1 MKLRIFLAELV
12 GTGFLAASIVG
23 SGVMA
28 TNLTKDVGLQ
38 LLIVAV
44 ATVFMLATM
53 IQMLGPISG
62 AHFNPAVTLVD
73 LINKKIDIRTAVN
86 YVLTQIIGA
95 VLGVITANVMFD
107 LPAIGSSTAVKTSS
121 NLLFSEVVATAGLIL
136 VIQLVGAQK
145 KGRYVPLAVAGW
157 IGSAYFFTSSTT
169 FANPAVTFARSLSD
183 TFAGIEM
190 SSVPGFVIAQLIG
203 AVIGLGIAKGLS
215 SER

>member
-1 MKLRIFLAELV
+1 MKLRVFLTELV

-53 IQMLGPISG
+53 IQMLGSISG
-62 AHFNPAVTLVD
+62 AHFNPAVTLVA
-73 LINKKIDIRTAVN
+73 LLNKSISAMTAFN
-86 YVLTQIIGA
+86 YVLTQVIGA
-95 VLGVITANVMFD
+95 VLGVIIAHVMFD
-107 LPAIGSSTAVKTSS
+107 LPAISASTATKTSS
-121 NLLFSEVVATAGLIL
+121 NLLLSEVVATAGLIL
-136 VIQLVGAQK
+136 VIQIVGKQND
-145 KGRYVPLAVAGW
+145 GRYIPLAVGGW

-203 AVIGLGIAKGLS
+203 AVVGLGIAKGLG

>member
-1 MKLRIFLAELV
+1 
-12 GTGFLAASIVG
+12 
-23 SGVMA
+23 MA

-44 ATVFMLATM
+44 TTVFMLATM

-73 LINKKIDIRTAVN
+73 LINKKIDIKTAIN
-86 YVLTQIIGA
+86 YVLTQVIGA

-107 LPAIGSSTAVKTSS
+107 LPAIGSSTASKTSS

-145 KGRYVPLAVAGW
+145 KGRYIPLAVAGW

-203 AVIGLGIAKGLS
+203 ALIGLGIAKGLG

>member
-1 MKLRIFLAELV
+1 MKLRTFLAELV

-28 TNLTKDVGLQ
+28 TNLTKDIGLQ

-73 LINKKIDIRTAVN
+73 LINKKIDIKTAVN
-86 YVLTQIIGA
+86 YVLTQVIGA

-107 LPAIGSSTAVKTSS
+107 LPAIGSSTASKTSS

-145 KGRYVPLAVAGW
+145 KGRYIPLAVASW

-190 SSVPGFVIAQLIG
+190 SSVPGFVIAQLMG
-203 AVIGLGIAKGLS
+203 ALIGLGIAKGLG

>member
-1 MKLRIFLAELV
+1 MKLRTFLAELV

-44 ATVFMLATM
+44 TTVFMLATM

-73 LINKKIDIRTAVN
+73 LINKKIDIKTAVN
-86 YVLTQIIGA
+86 YVVTQVIGA

-107 LPAIGSSTAVKTSS
+107 LPAIGSSTTSKTSS

-136 VIQLVGAQK
+136 VIQIVGKQNE
-145 KGRYVPLAVAGW
+145 GRYIPLAVAGW

-203 AVIGLGIAKGLS
+203 ALIGLGIAKGLG

>member
-62 AHFNPAVTLVD
+62 AHFNPAVTLVA
-73 LINKKIDIRTAVN
+73 LINKTISGLTALN
-86 YVLTQIIGA
+86 YVVTQFLGAFIG
-95 VLGVITANVMFD
+95 VVIANVMFK
-107 LPAIGSSTAVKTSS
+107 LPAIGASTATKSST
-121 NLLFSEVVATAGLIL
+121 NLLVSEVIATAGLIL
-136 VIQLVGAQK
+136 VIQLVSKQAE
-145 KGRYVPLAVAGW
+145 GRYIPLAVAGW

-169 FANPAVTFARSLSD
+169 FANPAVTFARAFSD
-183 TFAGIEM
+183 TFAGIELG
-190 SSVPGFVIAQLIG
+190 SVPGFVIAQLVG
-203 AVIGLGIAKGLS
+203 AVLGVGLAKGLG

>member
-1 MKLRIFLAELV
+1 MKLRTFLAELV

-62 AHFNPAVTLVD
+62 AHFNPAVTLVE
-73 LINKKIDIRTAVN
+73 LINKKIDIKTAVN
-86 YVLTQIIGA
+86 YVITQVIGA
-95 VLGVITANVMFD
+95 VLGVITANVMYD
-107 LPAIGSSTAVKTSS
+107 LPAIGSSTASKTSS

-136 VIQLVGAQK
+136 VIQVVGKQNE
-145 KGRYVPLAVAGW
+145 GRYIPIAVAGW

-169 FANPAVTFARSLSD
+169 FANPAVTFARAFSD
-183 TFAGIEM
+183 TFAGIEIN
-190 SSVPGFVIAQLIG
+190 SVPGFVVAQLVG
-203 AVIGLGIAKGLS
+203 AVIGLAIAKGLS
-215 SER
+215 GER

>member
-1 MKLRIFLAELV
+1 MKLRTFLAELV

-44 ATVFMLATM
+44 TTVFMLATM

-62 AHFNPAVTLVD
+62 AHFNPAVTLVE
-73 LINKKIDIRTAVN
+73 LINKKIDIKTAVN
-86 YVLTQIIGA
+86 YVITQVIGA

-107 LPAIGSSTAVKTSS
+107 LPAIGSSTASKTSS

-145 KGRYVPLAVAGW
+145 KGRYIPLAVAGW

-203 AVIGLGIAKGLS
+203 ALIGLGIAKGLG

>member
-1 MKLRIFLAELV
+1 MKMRTFLAELV

-73 LINKKIDIRTAVN
+73 LINKKIDLKTAVN
-86 YVLTQIIGA
+86 YVLTQVIGA
-95 VLGVITANVMFD
+95 VLGVITSNVMFD
-107 LPAIGSSTAVKTSS
+107 LPTIVSSTSAKTSW

-136 VIQLVGAQK
+136 VIQIVGAQK
-145 KGRYVPLAVAGW
+145 NGRYIPLAVAGW

-203 AVIGLGIAKGLS
+203 AIIGLGIAKGLG

>member
-1 MKLRIFLAELV
+1 MRTFLAELV

-73 LINKKIDIRTAVN
+73 LINKKIDLKTAVN
-86 YVLTQIIGA
+86 YVLTQVIGA

-107 LPAIGSSTAVKTSS
+107 LPAIGSSTASKTSS

-145 KGRYVPLAVAGW
+145 KGRYIPLAVAGW

-203 AVIGLGIAKGLS
+203 AFIGLGIAKGLG

>member
-1 MKLRIFLAELV
+1 MKLRTFLAELV

-73 LINKKIDIRTAVN
+73 LMNKKIDLKTAVN
-86 YVLTQIIGA
+86 YVLTQVIGA

-136 VIQLVGAQK
+136 VIQLVGTQK
-145 KGRYVPLAVAGW
+145 KGRYIPLAVAGW

-190 SSVPGFVIAQLIG
+190 SSVPGFVVAQLIG
-203 AVIGLGIAKGLS
+203 ALIGLGLAKGLGS
-215 SER
+215 AR

>member
-1 MKLRIFLAELV
+1 MKLRTFLAELV

-44 ATVFMLATM
+44 TTVFMLATM

-73 LINKKIDIRTAVN
+73 LINKKIDIKTAVN
-86 YVLTQIIGA
+86 YVITQVIGA

-107 LPAIGSSTAVKTSS
+107 LPAIGSSTASKTSS

-145 KGRYVPLAVAGW
+145 KGRYIPLAVAGW

-203 AVIGLGIAKGLS
+203 ALIGLGIAKGLG

>member
-1 MKLRIFLAELV
+1 MKLRTFLAELV
-12 GTGFLAASIVG
+12 GTWFLAASIVG

-73 LINKKIDIRTAVN
+73 LINKKIDIKAAVN
-86 YVLTQIIGA
+86 YVLTQVIGA

-136 VIQLVGAQK
+136 VIQLVGTQK
-145 KGRYVPLAVAGW
+145 KGRYIPLAVAGW

-190 SSVPGFVIAQLIG
+190 SSVPGFVVAQLIG
-203 AVIGLGIAKGLS
+203 ALIGLGLAKGLGS
-215 SER
+215 AR

>member
-1 MKLRIFLAELV
+1 MKLRTFLAELV

-44 ATVFMLATM
+44 TTVFMLATM

-73 LINKKIDIRTAVN
+73 LINKKIDIKTAVN
-86 YVLTQIIGA
+86 YVLTQVIGA

-107 LPAIGSSTAVKTSS
+107 LPAIGSSTASKTSS

-145 KGRYVPLAVAGW
+145 KGRYIPLAVASW

-190 SSVPGFVIAQLIG
+190 SSVPGFVIAQLMG
-203 AVIGLGIAKGLS
+203 ALIGLGIAKGLG

>member
-1 MKLRIFLAELV
+1 MKLRTFLAELV

-44 ATVFMLATM
+44 TTVFMLATM

-73 LINKKIDIRTAVN
+73 LINKKIDIKTAVN
-86 YVLTQIIGA
+86 YVLTQVIGA

-107 LPAIGSSTAVKTSS
+107 LPAIGSSTASKTSS

-145 KGRYVPLAVAGW
+145 KGRYIPLAVAGW
-157 IGSAYFFTSSTT
+157 IGSAYFFPSSTT

-203 AVIGLGIAKGLS
+203 ALIGLGIAKGLG

>member
-1 MKLRIFLAELV
+1 MKLRTFLAELV

-73 LINKKIDIRTAVN
+73 LINKKIDIKTAVN
-86 YVLTQIIGA
+86 YVLTQVIGA

-107 LPAIGSSTAVKTSS
+107 LPAIGSSTASKTSS

-145 KGRYVPLAVAGW
+145 KGRYIPLAVAGW

-203 AVIGLGIAKGLS
+203 ALIGLGIAKGLG

>member
-1 MKLRIFLAELV
+1 MKLRTFLAELV

>member
-1 MKLRIFLAELV
+1 MKLRTFLAELV

-73 LINKKIDIRTAVN
+73 LINKKIDLKTAVN
-86 YVLTQIIGA
+86 YVLTQVIGA

-107 LPAIGSSTAVKTSS
+107 LPLLQKPAGTFFLVK
-121 NLLFSEVVATAGLIL
+121 L
-136 VIQLVGAQK
+136 
-145 KGRYVPLAVAGW
+145 
-157 IGSAYFFTSSTT
+157 
-169 FANPAVTFARSLSD
+169 
-183 TFAGIEM
+183 
-190 SSVPGFVIAQLIG
+190 
-203 AVIGLGIAKGLS
+203 
-215 SER
+215 

>member
-1 MKLRIFLAELV
+1 V
-12 GTGFLAASIVG
+12 
-23 SGVMA
+23 
-28 TNLTKDVGLQ
+28 
-38 LLIVAV
+38 
-44 ATVFMLATM
+44 
-53 IQMLGPISG
+53 LGPISG
-62 AHFNPAVTLVD
+62 AHFNPAVTLVE
-73 LINKKIDIRTAVN
+73 LINKKIDIKTAVN
-86 YVLTQIIGA
+86 YVITQVIGA

-107 LPAIGSSTAVKTSS
+107 LPAIGSSTASKTSS

-145 KGRYVPLAVAGW
+145 KGRYIPLAVAGW

-203 AVIGLGIAKGLS
+203 ALIGLGIAKGLG

>member
-1 MKLRIFLAELV
+1 MKLRTFLAELV

-44 ATVFMLATM
+44 TTVFMLATM

-73 LINKKIDIRTAVN
+73 LINKKIDIKTAVN

-95 VLGVITANVMFD
+95 VLGVITANLMFD
-107 LPAIGSSTAVKTSS
+107 LPAIGSSTASKTSS

-145 KGRYVPLAVAGW
+145 KGRYIPLAVAGW

-203 AVIGLGIAKGLS
+203 ALIGLGIAKGLG

>member
-1 MKLRIFLAELV
+1 MKLRTFLAELV

-44 ATVFMLATM
+44 TTVFMLATM

-73 LINKKIDIRTAVN
+73 LINKKIDIKTAVN
-86 YVLTQIIGA
+86 YVLTQVIGA

-107 LPAIGSSTAVKTSS
+107 LPAIGSSTASKTSS

-136 VIQLVGAQK
+136 VIQIVGKQNE
-145 KGRYVPLAVAGW
+145 GRYIPFAVAGW

-203 AVIGLGIAKGLS
+203 ALIGLGIAKGLG

>member
-1 MKLRIFLAELV
+1 MKLRTFLAELV

-28 TNLTKDVGLQ
+28 TNLTKDIGLQ

-62 AHFNPAVTLVD
+62 AHFNPAVTLVE
-73 LINKKIDIRTAVN
+73 LINKKIDIKTAVN
-86 YVLTQIIGA
+86 YVITQVIGA

-107 LPAIGSSTAVKTSS
+107 LPAIGSSTASKTSS

-145 KGRYVPLAVAGW
+145 KGRYIPLAVASW

-190 SSVPGFVIAQLIG
+190 SSVPGFVIAQLMG
-203 AVIGLGIAKGLS
+203 ALIGLGIAKGLG